1 MKNINDLYKDGTT
14 FFEVLEKPEKP
25 AAGDFRPGMTF
36 STASPF
42 TDSIVKLHLKLQV
55 DDDILFDSFD
65 SDPVFYEMEDYFMPA
80 VLRRV
85 LKMSKLNELVE
96 ITSNLKY
103 KLLEHISDTKNN
115 IFVIDNMKGF
125 KKDIKI
131 TFKLLQ
137 IEQKDHTIQ
146 FLIKRRLRMILMLIF
161 LIGKNL

>member
-1 MKNINDLYKDGTT
+1 MYDN
-14 FFEVLEKPEKP
+14 
-25 AAGDFRPGMTF
+25 
-36 STASPF
+36 
-42 TDSIVKLHLKLQV
+42 
-55 DDDILFDSFD
+55 FD

-103 KLLEHISDTKNN
+103 KLLDHISDTKNN
-115 IFVIDNMKGF
+115 IFVIDNMKAF

-137 IEQKDHTIQ
+137 IEQKDH
-146 FLIKRRLRMILMLIF
+146 ILKVPI
-161 LIGKNL
+161 